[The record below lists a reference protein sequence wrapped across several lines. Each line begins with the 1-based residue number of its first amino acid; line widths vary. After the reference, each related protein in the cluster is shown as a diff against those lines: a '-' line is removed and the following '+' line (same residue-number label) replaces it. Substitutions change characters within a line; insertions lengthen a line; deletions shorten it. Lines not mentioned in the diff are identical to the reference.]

1 MVIWRKDSIQISVLI
16 LRNLVDDNADETTTV
31 SIAVEAI
38 IRSDKGTLLK
48 RFITETN
55 NLNIADGADGVLYSN
70 KVADTSIRYMY

>member
-1 MVIWRKDSIQISVLI
+1 MLI
-16 LRNLVDDNADETTTV
+16 LRNLVDDNADDTTTV

-55 NLNIADGADGVLYSN
+55 NLKIVDGVLYSN
-70 KVADTSIRYMY
+70 KVADTSI

>member
-1 MVIWRKDSIQISVLI
+1 MLI

-31 SIAVEAI
+31 SITVEAI
-38 IRSDKGTLLK
+38 IRSDEGTLLK

-55 NLNIADGADGVLYSN
+55 NLNIDDGVLYSN

>member
-1 MVIWRKDSIQISVLI
+1 MLI
-16 LRNLVDDNADETTTV
+16 LRNLVDNNADETTTV

-55 NLNIADGADGVLYSN
+55 NLKIVDGVLYSN
-70 KVADTSIRYMY
+70 KVADTSI

>member
-1 MVIWRKDSIQISVLI
+1 MLI

-55 NLNIADGADGVLYSN
+55 NLKIVDGVLYSN
-70 KVADTSIRYMY
+70 KVADTSI

>member
-1 MVIWRKDSIQISVLI
+1 MLI

-55 NLNIADGADGVLYSN
+55 NLKIVDGVLYSI
-70 KVADTSIRYMY
+70 KVADTSI

>member
-1 MVIWRKDSIQISVLI
+1 MLF
-16 LRNLVDDNADETTTV
+16 LRNLVNDNADETTTV

-55 NLNIADGADGVLYSN
+55 NLKIVDGVLYSN
-70 KVADTSIRYMY
+70 KVADTSI

>member
-1 MVIWRKDSIQISVLI
+1 MLI

-55 NLNIADGADGVLYSN
+55 NLNIVDGILYSK
-70 KVADTSIRYMY
+70 KVTETSI

>member
-1 MVIWRKDSIQISVLI
+1 MLI

-55 NLNIADGADGVLYSN
+55 NLNIVDGVLYSN
-70 KVADTSIRYMY
+70 KVADTSI

>member
-1 MVIWRKDSIQISVLI
+1 MLI

-55 NLNIADGADGVLYSN
+55 NLKIVDGVLYSN

>member
-1 MVIWRKDSIQISVLI
+1 MLI
-16 LRNLVDDNADETTTV
+16 LRKLVDNNADETTTV

-55 NLNIADGADGVLYSN
+55 NLKIVDGVLYSN
-70 KVADTSIRYMY
+70 KVADTSI